1 MGAFRRAHPIR
12 GVSVRVIA
20 WAGSCAER
28 SLGLGDVGTNA
39 NPLRS
44 DARLADLLPRMN
56 LQP

>member
-1 MGAFRRAHPIR
+1 MEAFRRAHPIR
-12 GVSVRVIA
+12 GVSVRVIP

-28 SLGLGDVGTNA
+28 SLGLGDIGTNV

-44 DARLADLLPRMN
+44 DALPADLLPRMN

>member
-1 MGAFRRAHPIR
+1 MEAFRRAHPIR
-12 GVSVRVIA
+12 GVSVRVIP
-20 WAGSCAER
+20 WAGSFAER
-28 SLGLGDVGTNA
+28 SLALGDVGINV